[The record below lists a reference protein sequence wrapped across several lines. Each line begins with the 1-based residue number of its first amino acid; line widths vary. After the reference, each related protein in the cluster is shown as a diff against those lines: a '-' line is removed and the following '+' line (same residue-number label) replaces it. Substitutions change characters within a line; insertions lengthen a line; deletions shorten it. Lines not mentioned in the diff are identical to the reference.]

1 MPIVKSPKLIEI
13 SQNIFNSI
21 SQYCSCTLIINGSV
35 GRRYKKQDIIGTAY
49 GITIDS
55 ETESN
60 NTVTI
65 RDRNTTRQVRIEIND
80 LVDKVKHNYFYEYV
94 EKVF

>member
-1 MPIVKSPKLIEI
+1 MKSPKLIEI
-13 SQNIFNSI
+13 SQKIFNSI
-21 SQYCSCTLIINGSV
+21 SQYASCTLIINGSV

-55 ETESN
+55 ETEEK
-60 NTVTI
+60 NTVTV
-65 RDRNTTRQVRIEIND
+65 RDRNTTKQIRIDINE
-80 LVDKVKHNYFYEYV
+80 LVDKVKHNYFYEYI